1 MNKILIIEDNVVLCR
16 MLCNWLERKGLQTE
30 HTGSV
35 VQARKLITSSNA
47 DVILSDIRLSD
58 GDGVE
63 DVLKWMNKQQI
74 RIPLIVMTEYAGIP
88 SAVKAMKLGA
98 EDYLPKPVNPDSLYT
113 ILQKLLQRKNK
124 PERTI
129 IFRRESKAIREME
142 RRVQLVAN
150 TDMSVLIRGDSG
162 TGKEHV
168 ARSIH
173 ATSPRAGNSFVAVD
187 CGAIPKELAASEFFG
202 HTKGAFTGATDD
214 KLGVLNIA
222 SGGTL
227 FLDEVCNLPYEIQA
241 LLLRALQERS
251 YRPVGGKQ
259 EMNTN
264 VRIIAAT
271 NEHIGKAI
279 ETGRFRE
286 DLYHRL
292 CEFTINVP
300 SLAECRED
308 ILPLAEFFRE
318 QSCTEFS
325 KRVIR
330 FDVETQKMLQAYG
343 WPGNV
348 RELRHCVRSAVLLT
362 DNDTVG
368 TKELD
373 IDLHV
378 TADGY
383 ALKAE
388 NEEREHIIKALD
400 AARNNKALAASL
412 LKISRPTLYEKM
424 KKYGIE

>member
-1 MNKILIIEDNVVLCR
+1 MSKILIIEDNVVLCR

-30 HTGSV
+30 RTGSV
-35 VQARKLITSSNA
+35 AQARKLIATTNA
-47 DVILSDIRLSD
+47 DIILSDIRLPD
-58 GDGVE
+58 GDGVK
-63 DVLKWMNKQQI
+63 DILKWMNKQQI
-74 RIPLIVMTEYAGIP
+74 RIPFIVMTEYSGIP
-88 SAVKAMKLGA
+88 SAVQAMKLGA
-98 EDYLPKPVNPDSLYT
+98 EDYLPKPINTDKLYSL
-113 ILQKLLQRKNK
+113 LRKLLQRRNK
-124 PERTI
+124 SERSL

-142 RRVQLVAN
+142 RRAQLVAN

-173 ATSPRAGNSFVAVD
+173 AASPRTGNSFVAVD

-202 HTKGAFTGATDD
+202 HTKGAFTGATED
-214 KLGVLNIA
+214 KTGVLHIA

-259 EMNTN
+259 EMNAN

-271 NEHIGKAI
+271 NENIGKAI

-292 CEFTINVP
+292 CEFTITVP

-325 KRVIR
+325 KKIIR
-330 FDVETQKMLQAYG
+330 FDVETQKIMQAYG
-343 WPGNV
+343 WPRNV

-362 DNDTVG
+362 ENDTIG
-368 TKELD
+368 RKELD

-378 TADGY
+378 TADSY
-383 ALKAE
+383 ALKTE

>member
-1 MNKILIIEDNVVLCR
+1 VL
-16 MLCNWLERKGLQTE
+16 
-30 HTGSV
+30 H
-35 VQARKLITSSNA
+35 
-47 DVILSDIRLSD
+47 
-58 GDGVE
+58 
-63 DVLKWMNKQQI
+63 
-74 RIPLIVMTEYAGIP
+74 
-88 SAVKAMKLGA
+88 
-98 EDYLPKPVNPDSLYT
+98 
-113 ILQKLLQRKNK
+113 
-124 PERTI
+124 
-129 IFRRESKAIREME
+129 
-142 RRVQLVAN
+142 
-150 TDMSVLIRGDSG
+150 
-162 TGKEHV
+162 
-168 ARSIH
+168 
-173 ATSPRAGNSFVAVD
+173 
-187 CGAIPKELAASEFFG
+187 
-202 HTKGAFTGATDD
+202 
-214 KLGVLNIA
+214 IA

-259 EMNTN
+259 EMNAN

-271 NEHIGKAI
+271 NENIGKAI

-292 CEFTINVP
+292 CEFTITVP

-325 KRVIR
+325 KKIIR
-330 FDVETQKMLQAYG
+330 FDVETQKIMQAYG
-343 WPGNV
+343 WPRNV

-362 DNDTVG
+362 ENDTIG
-368 TKELD
+368 RKELD

-378 TADGY
+378 TADSY
-383 ALKAE
+383 ALKTE

>member
-1 MNKILIIEDNVVLCR
+1 MSKILIIEDNAVLCR

-30 HTGSV
+30 HTGSAM
-35 VQARKLITSSNA
+35 QARKLIASTNP
-47 DVILSDIRLSD
+47 DVILSDIRLPD

-63 DVLKWMNKQQI
+63 EILKWMNKQQI
-74 RIPLIVMTEYAGIP
+74 RTPFIVMTEYAGVM
-88 SAVKAMKLGA
+88 SAVHAMKLGA
-98 EDYLPKPVNPDSLYT
+98 EDYLPKPVDPEKLYSM
-113 ILQKLLQRKNK
+113 LQELLQRRNK
-124 PERTI
+124 PKHTL
-129 IFRRESKAIREME
+129 IFQRESKSIREME
-142 RRVQLVAN
+142 RRAQLVAN
-150 TDMSVLIRGDSG
+150 TDMSVLIRGDNG

-168 ARSIH
+168 ARGIH
-173 ATSPRAGNSFVAVD
+173 AASQRADRPFVAID

-214 KLGVLNIA
+214 KPGVLHAA

-227 FLDEVCNLPYEIQA
+227 FLDEVCNLSYEIQA

-251 YRPVGGKQ
+251 YRPIGGKQ
-259 EMNTN
+259 EMNAN

-292 CEFTINVP
+292 CEFTIAVP
-300 SLAECRED
+300 SLKECRED

-318 QSCTEFS
+318 QSCMEFS
-325 KRVIR
+325 KKVNR
-330 FDVETQKMLQAYG
+330 FDVEAQKILQVYN

-362 DNDTVG
+362 ENDTIG

-373 IDLHV
+373 IDLHI

-400 AARNNKALAASL
+400 AARNNKALASSL

>member
-1 MNKILIIEDNVVLCR
+1 MSKILIIEDNAVLCR

-30 HTGSV
+30 HTSSAM
-35 VQARKLITSSNA
+35 QARKLIVSTNA
-47 DVILSDIRLSD
+47 DVILSDIRLPD

-63 DVLKWMNKQQI
+63 EVLKWMNKEQI
-74 RIPLIVMTEYAGIP
+74 RIPFIVMTEYAGIP
-88 SAVKAMKLGA
+88 SAVQAMKLGA
-98 EDYLPKPVNPDSLYT
+98 VDYLPKPVNPDKLYT
-113 ILQKLLQRKNK
+113 LLRELLQRKNA
-124 PERTI
+124 PERTL
-129 IFRRESKAIREME
+129 IFQRESKAIREME
-142 RRVQLVAN
+142 RRVKLVAN

-173 ATSPRAGNSFVAVD
+173 AASPRADNSFVAVD

-214 KLGVLNIA
+214 KPGVLHTA
-222 SGGTL
+222 GGGTL
-227 FLDEVCNLPYEIQA
+227 FLDEVCNLPYEIQT
-241 LLLRALQERS
+241 LLLRALQERN
-251 YRPVGGKQ
+251 YRPVGGKR
-259 EMNTN
+259 EMNAN

-292 CEFTINVP
+292 CEFTITVP
-300 SLAECRED
+300 ALTECRED
-308 ILPLAEFFRE
+308 ILPLAESFRE
-318 QSCTEFS
+318 QSCMEFN
-325 KRVIR
+325 KKVTR
-330 FDVETQKMLQAYG
+330 FDAEAQKMLQAYG

-348 RELRHCVRSAVLLT
+348 RELRHCIRSAVLLT

-368 TKELD
+368 TKELS
-373 IDLHV
+373 IDFQV
-378 TADGY
+378 AADGY
-383 ALKAE
+383 TLKVE
-388 NEEREHIIKALD
+388 NEERQQIIKVLD
-400 AARNNKALAASL
+400 AARNNKALAANL

>member
-1 MNKILIIEDNVVLCR
+1 MSKILIIEDNAVLCR
-16 MLCNWLERKGLQTE
+16 MLCNWLQRKGFQTE
-30 HTGSV
+30 YTGSAM
-35 VQARKLITSSNA
+35 QARKLIASTNP
-47 DVILSDIRLSD
+47 DVILSDIRLPD

-63 DVLKWMNKQQI
+63 EILKWMNKQQI
-74 RIPLIVMTEYAGIP
+74 RIPFIVMTEYAGIP
-88 SAVKAMKLGA
+88 SAVQAMKLGA
-98 EDYLPKPVNPDSLYT
+98 EDYLPKPVNPDKLYSL
-113 ILQKLLQRKNK
+113 LQELLQRKK
-124 PERTI
+124 EQERTL
-129 IFRRESKAIREME
+129 IFRRESKSIREME
-142 RRVQLVAN
+142 RRAQLVAN
-150 TDMSVLIRGDSG
+150 TDMSVLIRGNNG

-173 ATSPRAGNSFVAVD
+173 AASQRAGRPFVAID

-214 KLGVLNIA
+214 KPGVLLTA

-227 FLDEVCNLPYEIQA
+227 FLDEVCNLSYEIQA

-259 EMNTN
+259 EMNAN

-292 CEFTINVP
+292 CEFTITVP
-300 SLAECRED
+300 PLAECRED
-308 ILPLAEFFRE
+308 ILPLADFFRE
-318 QSCTEFS
+318 QSCAEFN
-325 KRVIR
+325 KKVIR
-330 FDVETQKMLQAYG
+330 FDTEAQKLLQTYS

-362 DNDTVG
+362 ENETIR

-373 IDLHV
+373 IDLHI
-378 TADGY
+378 TTDSY

-388 NEEREHIIKALD
+388 NEEREHIIKALE

>member
-1 MNKILIIEDNVVLCR
+1 MSKILIIEDNVVLCR
-16 MLCNWLERKGLQTE
+16 MLCTWLERKGLQTE
-30 HTGSV
+30 HTGSA
-35 VQARKLITSSNA
+35 VQARKLIATTNA
-47 DVILSDIRLSD
+47 DVILSDIRLPD

-63 DVLKWMNKQQI
+63 DILKWMNKQQI
-74 RIPLIVMTEYAGIP
+74 RIPFIVMTEYSGIP

-98 EDYLPKPVNPDSLYT
+98 EDYLPKPVNPDNLYT
-113 ILQKLLQRKNK
+113 VLQKLLQRKNK
-124 PERTI
+124 PECTI

-142 RRVQLVAN
+142 RRVQLVAS
-150 TDMSVLIRGDSG
+150 TDMSVLVRGDSG

-173 ATSPRAGNSFVAVD
+173 AASPRSGNSFIAID

-202 HTKGAFTGATDD
+202 YTKGAFTGATDD
-214 KLGVLNIA
+214 KHGVLHTA

-227 FLDEVCNLPYEIQA
+227 FLDEVCNLPFEIQA

-251 YRPVGGKQ
+251 YRPVGGKL

-292 CEFTINVP
+292 CEFTITVP

-325 KRVIR
+325 KKVIR
-330 FDVETQKMLQAYG
+330 FDVETQKIMQAYE
-343 WPGNV
+343 WSGNV
-348 RELRHCVRSAVLLT
+348 RELRHCVRSAVLLA
-362 DNDTVG
+362 DSDTVG
-368 TKELD
+368 KKELD

-378 TADGY
+378 TADSY

-400 AARNNKALAASL
+400 ATRNNKALAASL

>member
-1 MNKILIIEDNVVLCR
+1 MSKILIIEDNIVLCR

-35 VQARKLITSSNA
+35 VQARKLITTTNA
-47 DVILSDIRLSD
+47 DIILSDIRFPD

-63 DVLKWMNKQQI
+63 DILKWMNKQQI
-74 RIPLIVMTEYAGIP
+74 RIPFIVMTEYSGIS
-88 SAVKAMKLGA
+88 SAVQAMKLGA
-98 EDYLPKPVNPDSLYT
+98 EDYLPKPVNPDKLYNLLRELFQQKSEPQRSL
-113 ILQKLLQRKNK
+113 
-124 PERTI
+124 

-168 ARSIH
+168 ARTIH
-173 ATSPRAGNSFVAVD
+173 ASSPRAGNSFVAVD

-202 HTKGAFTGATDD
+202 HTKGSFTGATDD
-214 KLGVLNIA
+214 KLGVLHTV

-227 FLDEVCNLPYEIQA
+227 FLDEVCNLPYEIQS
-241 LLLRALQERS
+241 LLLRALQERN
-251 YRPVGGKQ
+251 YRPIGGKQ

-264 VRIIAAT
+264 IRIIAAT

-292 CEFTINVP
+292 CEFTITVP
-300 SLAECRED
+300 PLAECRED

-318 QSCTEFS
+318 QSSTEFS
-325 KRVIR
+325 KKATR
-330 FDVETQKMLQAYG
+330 FDSEAQKILQAYG

-348 RELRHCVRSAVLLT
+348 RELRHCIRSAVLLA
-362 DNDTVG
+362 DNDVIG

-378 TADGY
+378 TADSY

-388 NEEREHIIKALD
+388 NEEREHIIKALN

>member
-1 MNKILIIEDNVVLCR
+1 MSKILIIEDNVVLCR

-35 VQARKLITSSNA
+35 RQARKLIASTNA
-47 DVILSDIRLSD
+47 DVILSDIRLPD

-63 DVLKWMNKQQI
+63 DILKWMNKQQI
-74 RIPLIVMTEYAGIP
+74 RIPFIVMTEYSGIS
-88 SAVKAMKLGA
+88 SAVQAMKLGA
-98 EDYLPKPVNPDSLYT
+98 EDYLTKPVNPDNLYT

-129 IFRRESKAIREME
+129 IFRRESKAIQEME

-173 ATSPRAGNSFVAVD
+173 AASPRAGNSFVAVD

-214 KLGVLNIA
+214 KLGVLHIA
-222 SGGTL
+222 CGGTL

-251 YRPVGGKQ
+251 YRPIGGKQ
-259 EMNTN
+259 EMNAN

-271 NEHIGKAI
+271 NEQIGKAI

-300 SLAECRED
+300 PLAECRED

-325 KRVIR
+325 KKVIR
-330 FDVETQKMLQAYG
+330 FDAETQKIMQAYE

-348 RELRHCVRSAVLLT
+348 RELRHCVRSAVLLAE
-362 DNDTVG
+362 NDTIG

-378 TADGY
+378 MADGY

>member
-1 MNKILIIEDNVVLCR
+1 MSKILIIEDNVVFCR

-30 HTGSV
+30 RTGSV
-35 VQARKLITSSNA
+35 AQARKLIATTNA
-47 DVILSDIRLSD
+47 DIILSDIRLPD
-58 GDGVE
+58 GDGVK
-63 DVLKWMNKQQI
+63 DILKWMNKQQI
-74 RIPLIVMTEYAGIP
+74 RIPFIVMTEYSGIP
-88 SAVKAMKLGA
+88 SAVQAMKLGA
-98 EDYLPKPVNPDSLYT
+98 EDYLPKPINTDKLYSL
-113 ILQKLLQRKNK
+113 LRKLLQRRNK
-124 PERTI
+124 PERSL

-142 RRVQLVAN
+142 RRAQLVAN

-173 ATSPRAGNSFVAVD
+173 AASPRTGNSFVAVD

-202 HTKGAFTGATDD
+202 HTKGAFTGATED
-214 KLGVLNIA
+214 KTGVLHIA

-259 EMNTN
+259 EMNAN

-271 NEHIGKAI
+271 NENIGKAI

-292 CEFTINVP
+292 CEFTITVP

-325 KRVIR
+325 KKIIR
-330 FDVETQKMLQAYG
+330 FDVETQKIMQAYG

-362 DNDTVG
+362 ENDTIG
-368 TKELD
+368 RKELD

-378 TADGY
+378 TADSY
-383 ALKAE
+383 ALKTE

>member
-1 MNKILIIEDNVVLCR
+1 MSKILIIEDNVVLCR

-35 VQARKLITSSNA
+35 VQARKLIASTNA
-47 DVILSDIRLSD
+47 DIILSDIRLPD

-63 DVLKWMNKQQI
+63 DILKWMNKQQI
-74 RIPLIVMTEYAGIP
+74 RIPFIVMTEYSGIS
-88 SAVKAMKLGA
+88 SAVQAMKLGA
-98 EDYLPKPVNPDSLYT
+98 EDYLPKPVNPDKLYN
-113 ILQKLLQRKNK
+113 LLRELFHRKNE
-124 PERTI
+124 PQRSL

-173 ATSPRAGNSFVAVD
+173 AASSRAGNSFVAVD

-214 KLGVLNIA
+214 KHGVLHTA

-241 LLLRALQERS
+241 LLLRALQERC

-259 EMNTN
+259 EMNAN

-279 ETGRFRE
+279 ETGRFRQ

-300 SLAECRED
+300 PLAECRED

-325 KRVIR
+325 KKVTR
-330 FDVETQKMLQAYG
+330 FDMETQKIMQAYE

-348 RELRHCVRSAVLLT
+348 RELRHCIRSAVLLAE
-362 DNDTVG
+362 NDIIC

-378 TADGY
+378 TADSY
-383 ALKAE
+383 ALKTE

>member
-1 MNKILIIEDNVVLCR
+1 MSKILIIEDNVVLCR

-35 VQARKLITSSNA
+35 AQARKLIATTNA
-47 DVILSDIRLSD
+47 DIILSDIRLPD

-63 DVLKWMNKQQI
+63 EILRWMNKQQI
-74 RIPLIVMTEYAGIP
+74 CIPFLVMTEYAGIP
-88 SAVKAMKLGA
+88 SAVKAMRLGA
-98 EDYLPKPVNPDSLYT
+98 EDYLPKPVNPDNLYT

-124 PERTI
+124 LERTI
-129 IFRRESKAIREME
+129 IFRRESKAILEMD
-142 RRVQLVAN
+142 RRVKLVAK
-150 TDMSVLIRGDSG
+150 TDMSVLVCGDSG

-173 ATSPRAGNSFVAVD
+173 AASPRSGNSFVAVD

-202 HTKGAFTGATDD
+202 HTKGSFTGATED
-214 KLGVLNIA
+214 KTGVLHTA

-241 LLLRALQERS
+241 LLLRALQERR
-251 YRPVGGKQ
+251 YRPIGGKQ
-259 EMNTN
+259 EMNAN
-264 VRIIAAT
+264 IRIIAAT
-271 NEHIGKAI
+271 NEHIVKAI

-318 QSCTEFS
+318 QSCIEFG
-325 KRVIR
+325 KKVIR
-330 FDVETQKMLQAYG
+330 FDANAKKILQTHE
-343 WPGNV
+343 WSGNV
-348 RELRHCVRSAVLLT
+348 RELRHCIRSAVLLT
-362 DNDTVG
+362 ENNTIG

-373 IDLHV
+373 IDLRI

-388 NEEREHIIKALD
+388 NQEREHIIKALD
-400 AARNNKALAASL
+400 AARNNKVLAASL

>member
-1 MNKILIIEDNVVLCR
+1 MSKILIIEDNVVFCR

-30 HTGSV
+30 RTGSLA
-35 VQARKLITSSNA
+35 QARKLIATTNA
-47 DVILSDIRLSD
+47 DIILSDIRLPD
-58 GDGVE
+58 GDGVK
-63 DVLKWMNKQQI
+63 DILKWMNKQQI
-74 RIPLIVMTEYAGIP
+74 RIPFIVMTEYSGIP
-88 SAVKAMKLGA
+88 SAVQAMKLGA
-98 EDYLPKPVNPDSLYT
+98 EDYLPKPINTDKLYSL
-113 ILQKLLQRKNK
+113 LRKLLQRRNK
-124 PERTI
+124 PERSL

-142 RRVQLVAN
+142 RRAQLVAN

-173 ATSPRAGNSFVAVD
+173 AASPRTGNSFVAVD

-202 HTKGAFTGATDD
+202 HTKGAFTGATED
-214 KLGVLNIA
+214 KTGVLHIA

-259 EMNTN
+259 EMNAN

-271 NEHIGKAI
+271 NENIGKAI

-292 CEFTINVP
+292 CEFTITVP

-325 KRVIR
+325 KKIIR
-330 FDVETQKMLQAYG
+330 FDVETQKIMQAYG
-343 WPGNV
+343 WPRNV

-362 DNDTVG
+362 ENDTIG
-368 TKELD
+368 RKELD

-378 TADGY
+378 TADSY

-400 AARNNKALAASL
+400 ATRNNKALAASL

>member
-1 MNKILIIEDNVVLCR
+1 MSKILIIEDNVVFCR

-30 HTGSV
+30 RTGSV
-35 VQARKLITSSNA
+35 AQARKLIATTNA
-47 DVILSDIRLSD
+47 DIILSDIRLPD
-58 GDGVE
+58 GDGVK
-63 DVLKWMNKQQI
+63 DILKWMNKQQI
-74 RIPLIVMTEYAGIP
+74 RIPFIVMTEYSGIP
-88 SAVKAMKLGA
+88 SAVQAMKLGA
-98 EDYLPKPVNPDSLYT
+98 EDYLPKPINTDKLYSL
-113 ILQKLLQRKNK
+113 LRKLLQRRNK
-124 PERTI
+124 PERSL

-142 RRVQLVAN
+142 RRAQLVAN

-173 ATSPRAGNSFVAVD
+173 AASPRTGNSFVAVD

-202 HTKGAFTGATDD
+202 HTKGAFTGATED
-214 KLGVLNIA
+214 KTGVLHIA

-259 EMNTN
+259 EMNAN

-271 NEHIGKAI
+271 NENIGKAI

-292 CEFTINVP
+292 CEFTITVP

-325 KRVIR
+325 KKIIR
-330 FDVETQKMLQAYG
+330 FDVETQKIMQAYG
-343 WPGNV
+343 WPRNV

-362 DNDTVG
+362 ENDTIG
-368 TKELD
+368 RKELD

-378 TADGY
+378 TADSY
-383 ALKAE
+383 ALKTE

>member
-1 MNKILIIEDNVVLCR
+1 MSKILIIEDNAVLCR

-30 HTGSV
+30 HTGSA
-35 VQARKLITSSNA
+35 VQARKLIATTNA
-47 DVILSDIRLSD
+47 DVILSDIRLPD

-63 DVLKWMNKQQI
+63 DILEWMNKQQI
-74 RIPLIVMTEYAGIP
+74 RIPFIVMTEYSG
-88 SAVKAMKLGA
+88 
-98 EDYLPKPVNPDSLYT
+98 
-113 ILQKLLQRKNK
+113 LQRRNK
-124 PERTI
+124 PERSH

-173 ATSPRAGNSFVAVD
+173 AASSRAGNPFVAVD

-214 KLGVLNIA
+214 KSGVLHTA

-251 YRPVGGKQ
+251 YRPIGGKL

-264 VRIIAAT
+264 VRIIAAS

-318 QSCTEFS
+318 QSCTEFC
-325 KRVIR
+325 KKVIR
-330 FDVETQKMLQAYG
+330 FDVETQKILQAYE

-362 DNDTVG
+362 ENETIG
-368 TKELD
+368 IKELD

-378 TADGY
+378 TADSY
-383 ALKAE
+383 ALKTE

>member
-1 MNKILIIEDNVVLCR
+1 MSKILIIEDNVVFCR

-30 HTGSV
+30 RTGSV
-35 VQARKLITSSNA
+35 AQARKLIATTNA
-47 DVILSDIRLSD
+47 DIILSDIRLPD
-58 GDGVE
+58 GDGVK
-63 DVLKWMNKQQI
+63 DILKWMNKQQI
-74 RIPLIVMTEYAGIP
+74 RIPFIVMTEYYGIP
-88 SAVKAMKLGA
+88 SAVQAMKLGA
-98 EDYLPKPVNPDSLYT
+98 EDYLPKPINTDKLYSL
-113 ILQKLLQRKNK
+113 LRKLLQRRNK
-124 PERTI
+124 PERSL

-142 RRVQLVAN
+142 RRAQLVAN

-173 ATSPRAGNSFVAVD
+173 AASPRTGNSFVAVD

-202 HTKGAFTGATDD
+202 HTKGAFTGATED
-214 KLGVLNIA
+214 KTGVLHIA

-259 EMNTN
+259 EMNAN

-271 NEHIGKAI
+271 NENIGKAI

-292 CEFTINVP
+292 CEFTITVP

-325 KRVIR
+325 KKIIR
-330 FDVETQKMLQAYG
+330 FDVETQKIMQAYG
-343 WPGNV
+343 WPRNV

-362 DNDTVG
+362 ENDNIG
-368 TKELD
+368 RKELD

-378 TADGY
+378 TADSY
-383 ALKAE
+383 ALKTE

>member
-35 VQARKLITSSNA
+35 VQARKLITSTNA
-47 DVILSDIRLSD
+47 DIILSDIRLSD

-74 RIPLIVMTEYAGIP
+74 RIPFIVMTEYSGIS
-88 SAVKAMKLGA
+88 SAVQAMKLGA
-98 EDYLPKPVNPDSLYT
+98 EDYLPKPINPDKLYSL
-113 ILQKLLQRKNK
+113 LRELLQRRNK
-124 PERTI
+124 PERSL
-129 IFRRESKAIREME
+129 IFRRESRAIREME
-142 RRVQLVAN
+142 RRAQLVAN

-173 ATSPRAGNSFVAVD
+173 AASPRAGNSFVAVD

-202 HTKGAFTGATDD
+202 HTKGAFTGAMDD
-214 KLGVLNIA
+214 KLGVLNAA

-259 EMNTN
+259 EMNAN

-292 CEFTINVP
+292 CEFIINVP

-318 QSCTEFS
+318 QSCIEFS
-325 KRVIR
+325 KKVIR
-330 FDVETQKMLQAYG
+330 FDAETQKIMQAYG

-348 RELRHCVRSAVLLT
+348 RELRHCVRSAVLLA
-362 DNDTVG
+362 DNDAIGV
-368 TKELD
+368 KELD

-400 AARNNKALAASL
+400 AARNNKAMAANL

>member
-1 MNKILIIEDNVVLCR
+1 MSKILIIEDNAVLCR

-30 HTGSV
+30 HTGSAM
-35 VQARKLITSSNA
+35 QARKLIASTNA
-47 DVILSDIRLSD
+47 DVILSDIRLPD

-63 DVLKWMNKQQI
+63 EVLKWMNKQQI
-74 RIPLIVMTEYAGIP
+74 RIPFIVMTEYAGIP
-88 SAVKAMKLGA
+88 SAVQAMKLGA
-98 EDYLPKPVNPDSLYT
+98 EDYLPKPVNPDKLYT
-113 ILQKLLQRKNK
+113 LLRELLQRKNE
-124 PERTI
+124 PEQTL

-173 ATSPRAGNSFVAVD
+173 AASPRAGNPFVAVD

-214 KLGVLNIA
+214 KPGVLHA
-222 SGGTL
+222 AGGGTL
-227 FLDEVCNLPYEIQA
+227 FLDEVCNLPYEIQV
-241 LLLRALQERS
+241 LLLRALQERN
-251 YRPVGGKQ
+251 YRPVGGKR
-259 EMNTN
+259 EMNAN

-292 CEFTINVP
+292 CEFTITVP
-300 SLAECRED
+300 PLTECRED

-318 QSCTEFS
+318 QSCMEFS
-325 KRVIR
+325 KKITR
-330 FDVETQKMLQAYG
+330 FDAEAQKILQAYG

-348 RELRHCVRSAVLLT
+348 RELRHCIRSAVLLT
-362 DNDTVG
+362 DNDTIG

-373 IDLHV
+373 IDLHATV
-378 TADGY
+378 DSYT
-383 ALKAE
+383 LKAE

>member
-1 MNKILIIEDNVVLCR
+1 MSKILIIEDNSVLCR

-30 HTGSV
+30 HTDSA
-35 VQARKLITSSNA
+35 VQARKLIATTNA
-47 DVILSDIRLSD
+47 DVILSDIRLPD

-63 DVLKWMNKQQI
+63 DILEWMNKQQI
-74 RIPLIVMTEYAGIP
+74 RIPFIVMTEYSGIP
-88 SAVKAMKLGA
+88 SAVQAMKLGA
-98 EDYLPKPVNPDSLYT
+98 EDYLPKPINPDKLYSL
-113 ILQKLLQRKNK
+113 LRELLQRRNK
-124 PERTI
+124 PERSH

-173 ATSPRAGNSFVAVD
+173 AASSRAGNPFVAVD

-214 KLGVLNIA
+214 KSGVLHTA

-251 YRPVGGKQ
+251 YRPIGGKL

-264 VRIIAAT
+264 VRIIAAS

-318 QSCTEFS
+318 QSCTEFC
-325 KRVIR
+325 KKVIR
-330 FDVETQKMLQAYG
+330 FDVETQKILQAYE

-362 DNDTVG
+362 ENETIG
-368 TKELD
+368 IKELD

-378 TADGY
+378 TADSY
-383 ALKAE
+383 ALKTE